1 MAGAAAWRSRRWG
14 RSTVR
19 RTSTIYLDTAFF
31 REVET
36 RFRGCSGSAC
46 KFTAAYII
54 AHEAGHHIQNLLG
67 ILPRVTRLQQQAG
80 SKAEAN
86 ALQVKVELQADCL
99 SGVWVNREEKKRP
112 GFLEAGDID
121 AALRTATAI
130 GDDTLQRQATGR
142 VVPDSFT
149 HGSAAQRKQ
158 WFMTGYQQGTVQ
170 ACNTFGAGAL

>member
-1 MAGAAAWRSRRWG
+1 MESR
-14 RSTVR
+14 
-19 RTSTIYLDTAFF
+19 FH
-31 REVET
+31 
-36 RFRGCSGSAC
+36 GCSGNAC

-54 AHEAGHHIQNLLG
+54 AHEAGHHVQNLLG

-80 SKAEAN
+80 SKAESN
-86 ALQVKVELQADCL
+86 ALQVRVELQADCL

-121 AALRTATAI
+121 AALTTASAI

-149 HGSAAQRKQ
+149 HGSAEQRKR
-158 WFMTGYQQGTVQ
+158 WFMT
-170 ACNTFGAGAL
+170 AISRARSRPANTFGGGV

>member
-1 MAGAAAWRSRRWG
+1 M
-14 RSTVR
+14 
-19 RTSTIYLDTAFF
+19 
-31 REVET
+31 
-36 RFRGCSGSAC
+36 
-46 KFTAAYII
+46 
-54 AHEAGHHIQNLLG
+54 LG

-80 SKAEAN
+80 SKTESN

-121 AALRTATAI
+121 AALTTASAI

-149 HGSAAQRKQ
+149 HGLRRAAQAMVHDRLSA
-158 WFMTGYQQGTVQ
+158 GH
-170 ACNTFGAGAL
+170 GAGLQHVRFGWG